1 MKKVR
6 ILKDGEYKGVE
17 YKVGEIWDFVREHA
31 KNKTVVIIKDNK
43 KTIVSIVNNN
53 NYGKE
58 AEIIE
63 ETAQEETIQIEL
75 IL

>member
-6 ILKDGEYKGVE
+6 ILKDGDFEGVE
-17 YKVGEIWDFVREHA
+17 YKIGEIWDFVEDYTKDR
-31 KNKTVVIIKDNK
+31 TIVIKKDNK
-43 KTIVSIVNNN
+43 RTIVSISNDTQF
-53 NYGKE
+53 GKE

-63 ETAQEETIQIEL
+63 EQTCEIQL